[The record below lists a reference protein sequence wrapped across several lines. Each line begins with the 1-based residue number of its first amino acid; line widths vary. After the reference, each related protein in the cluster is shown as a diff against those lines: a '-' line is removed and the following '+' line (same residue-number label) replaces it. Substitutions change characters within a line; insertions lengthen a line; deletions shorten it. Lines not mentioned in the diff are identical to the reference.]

1 MKGCI
6 AMENLE
12 SRVTDL
18 EIQISHQINM
28 LEELNSVIISQQK
41 HIEKIDKITS
51 FLIQNFRNSNANEA
65 QILSDN
71 NEEKPPHYE
80 LLNYLI

>member
-1 MKGCI
+1 
-6 AMENLE
+6 MENLE

-41 HIEKIDKITS
+41 QLEKVEKINS
-51 FLIQNFRNSNANEA
+51 FLIQNLQNSNPNEA

-71 NEEKPPHYE
+71 IVEKPPHY
-80 LLNYLI
+80 